1 MIQLGQ
7 VLISR
12 SVTTGDTGDELL
24 LPARLAYL
32 IQYRHNLKMWLPI
45 IQKTLLLFFKKK
57 IIK

>member
-45 IQKTLLLFFKKK
+45 IQKTLLLFF
-57 IIK
+57 